1 MSVSRADRVKGCIFG
16 LAVGD
21 ALGAP
26 VEFTKLADIYTRY
39 GPKGITQLEP
49 SMFGPPGTYTDDTQM
64 AIATLNGC
72 LRALTERKEEAWREA
87 PGYVW
92 RDYIDWLVTQN
103 DPRQRRAPGVT
114 CTGALQNGRPG
125 SVSEPVN
132 SSKGCGG
139 VMRTAPVG
147 LLFPPEQAFAVGGE
161 CAALTHGHPS
171 GYLPAAVVA
180 AMTSVFAAGGTVP
193 DALGEARARLDVVAG
208 NRETLAAIE
217 VAERYAFAGRAGIE
231 VERKLGEGWT
241 GESAL
246 AISLYCILRH
256 SADWAAGVLCAVNR
270 TGDSDSV
277 GAITGALLGTLL
289 GVNAIPAEWLRQVE
303 NARLLDKLAREVIE
317 CTSGQAVE

>member
-1 MSVSRADRVKGCIFG
+1 VSVSRADRVKGCIFG

-26 VEFTKLADIYTRY
+26 VEFTKFPDIILRY
-39 GPKGITQLEP
+39 GQQGITRLVP
-49 SMFGPPGTYTDDTQM
+49 SMFGPPGTWTDDTQM
-64 AIATLNGC
+64 AIATLEGC
-72 LRALTERKEEAWREA
+72 LRAIKDAKDDPWREA
-87 PGYVW
+87 PKFVW
-92 RDYIDWLVTQN
+92 REYIEWLVTQN
-103 DPRQRRAPGVT
+103 DPRLRRAPGTT
-114 CTGALQNGRPG
+114 CIGALQAGRPG

-132 SSKGCGG
+132 QSEGCGG

-180 AMTSVFAAGGTVP
+180 AMTAVFLAGGNVP
-193 DALGEARARLDVVAG
+193 DALDQSRKLLEPVA
-208 NRETLAAIE
+208 NPRETLTAIE
-217 VAERYAFAGRAGIE
+217 VAERFAFAGRSGPE
-231 VERKLGEGWT
+231 VELKLGEGWT

-246 AISLYCILRH
+246 AISLYSILRH
-256 SADWAAGVLCAVNR
+256 SADWSAAVLCAVNR

-289 GVNAIPAEWLRQVE
+289 GVNAIPADWLKQVE
-303 NARLLDKLAREVIE
+303 DPKLLNRLADEVLAL
-317 CTSGQAVE
+317 Q